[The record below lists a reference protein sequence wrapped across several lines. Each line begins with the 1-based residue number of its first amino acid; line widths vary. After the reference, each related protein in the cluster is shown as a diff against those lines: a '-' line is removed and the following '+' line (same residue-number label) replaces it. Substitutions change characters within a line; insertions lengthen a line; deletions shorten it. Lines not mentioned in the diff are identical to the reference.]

1 MSGSSRLTGARA
13 LVEWLAVGLVTSAV
27 VAWLAW
33 GPALER
39 ANNLVYDGL
48 MRLRGGEP
56 SEQVVIVAIDNRSI
70 AALGRWPWPR
80 QVHARL
86 IDRLHAAGARAVAYD
101 VLFTEPS
108 PVGDEALAGA
118 LARAGNIHLPMMVDP
133 VGEDG
138 APWQAVPPIPALAR
152 SAAGTGH
159 VNLTADS
166 DGVVRRLPLYL
177 AAGDR
182 VWPHLVTGM
191 LPPGRPAPMAPKAG
205 RLVGLQPTALSYRG
219 PPGQFRTVS
228 FVDLVRGETPPQFLA
243 GRHVL
248 VGMTADGL
256 GDRYATPTARA
267 GELTPGVEVQ
277 ASLLDTLI
285 AGDAV
290 RSLAGG
296 GLALLSLLP
305 IWLLMAG
312 FLLLR
317 PAWNMAAGAVL
328 ILAVFAVSA
337 AAFFAGHWLA
347 PLASVVGLAL
357 AYPLWSWR
365 RLAAASAYM
374 QAEIDA
380 FEAAGAALPT
390 GSAGAGDVVSRQVDT
405 LRAAL
410 AAFRTAD
417 RQREEALQLL
427 SHDMRAP
434 QVAILTL
441 LRSGHDRAD
450 PAFERRI
457 ADNAGLTLSLAESYV
472 QLARAESRQLATTRF
487 DISQAL
493 LDAADTLWP
502 QAEARGVRIVTP
514 AEPAEIL
521 VDGDQGLLTRALM
534 NLIDNAIKYGPAG
547 GGIDCAIEAT
557 GSACVCTIRDRGPGL
572 PEELLAHLYE
582 PFRRGPGARA
592 GAGLGL
598 AFVRM
603 VVQRH
608 GGGVAYE
615 GGEEGAVFVVR
626 LPLAPKER

>member
-1 MSGSSRLTGARA
+1 MPLTGARA
-13 LVEWLAVGLVTSAV
+13 LIEWLVVGLVTSAV
-27 VAWLAW
+27 VVWLAW
-33 GPALER
+33 SPALER
-39 ANNLVYDGL
+39 PNNLVYDGL
-48 MRLRGGEP
+48 MRLRGGQP
-56 SEQVVIVAIDNRSI
+56 SEQVVVVAIDNRSI

-80 QVHARL
+80 QRHAQL
-86 IDRLHAAGARAVAYD
+86 IDQLRAAGAKAVAYD

-108 PVGDEALAGA
+108 AEDGE
-118 LARAGNIHLPMMVDP
+118 LARALAAAGNVYLPLMVDP
-133 VGEDG
+133 VGDDET
-138 APWQAVPPIPALAR
+138 PWRETPPIPAVAR
-152 SAAGTGH
+152 AAAGAGH

-182 VWPHLVTGM
+182 VWPHMIVRL
-191 LPPGRPAPMAPKAG
+191 LQPGRTAPASP
-205 RLVGLQPTALSYRG
+205 RSDWLTGLEPTALSYRG
-219 PPGQFRTVS
+219 PPGAFRTVS

-243 GRHVL
+243 GRYVL

-256 GDRYATPTARA
+256 GDRYATPTSRA

-290 RSLAGG
+290 RSLAGS
-296 GLALLSLLP
+296 GLTLVSLAP
-305 IWLLMAG
+305 VWLLMAG

-317 PAWNMAAGAVL
+317 PVWNMAAGAVL
-328 ILAVFAVSA
+328 IVAVFLVSA
-337 AAFFAGHWLA
+337 AAFFAGHWVA
-347 PLASVVGLAL
+347 PLASVAGLAL

-374 QAEIDA
+374 QAEIEA
-380 FEAAGAALPT
+380 FEGAGASLPMSPAPT
-390 GSAGAGDVVSRQVDT
+390 AGDVVSRQVDT

-434 QVAILTL
+434 QVSILTL
-441 LRSGHDRAD
+441 LQSGHDRSD
-450 PAFERRI
+450 PAFDRRI
-457 ADNAGLTLSLAESYV
+457 AENARLTLSLAESYV
-472 QLARAESRQLATTRF
+472 QLARAESRQLTTTRF
-487 DISQAL
+487 DLSQAL

-502 QAEARGVRIVTP
+502 QAEARGVKIATQTDP
-514 AEPAEIL
+514 TDLLI
-521 VDGDQGLLTRALM
+521 DGDQGLLTRAVM

-547 GGIDCAIEAT
+547 GVVDCAVAAE
-557 GSACVCTIRDRGPGL
+557 GSSCVCTIRDQGPGL
-572 PEELLAHLYE
+572 PAEVVAHLYE
-582 PFRRGPGARA
+582 PFRRGPTDRA

-598 AFVRM
+598 AFVRT

-608 GGGVAYE
+608 GGTVAYD
-615 GGEEGAVFVVR
+615 GGDGGAVFLVR
-626 LPLAPKER
+626 LPLAHG